1 MYIPNGVDLEVFGAP
16 GDRGP
21 HDGVARREPVMREI
35 SRMRESGRFVL
46 GYMGTFGRVNGVDVL
61 VRAAEIAEERAP
73 GRVGLLLV
81 GDGPE
86 RESVERLARSVPAV
100 AVRAAV
106 AKQHVPEILRA
117 LDATVVH
124 ATATPVYRY
133 GISFNKLFEYMAA
146 GRPVVFACESTYDP
160 VADAGAGVTIPPNDP
175 ERIAEAFLGWP
186 PRRPRPG
193 PRWARPAGRSSHE
206 ITISLTLGWH
216 SPRLSRARSKLL
228 LRAAGAIAD
237 PACRRGA

>member
-1 MYIPNGVDLEVFGAP
+1 MK
-16 GDRGP
+16 
-21 HDGVARREPVMREI
+21 EI

-46 GYMGTFGRVNGVDVL
+46 GYIGTFGRVNGVDVL

-81 GDGPE
+81 GDGPD

-100 AVRAAV
+100 TVRAAV

-160 VADAGAGVTIPPNDP
+160 VAEAGAGVTVPPNDP
-175 ERIAEAFLGWP
+175 ERIAAALLEMAATTPETRTAMGE
-186 PRRPRPG
+186 
-193 PRWARPAGRSSHE
+193 AGRAFVTRNHD
-206 ITISLTLGWH
+206 LAYLGLAFAAVVEGDQQP
-216 SPRLSRARSKLL
+216 SAESGSRDR
-228 LRAAGAIAD
+228 
-237 PACRRGA
+237 